1 MSNAI
6 FEPDLSNSRS
16 LNASYSA
23 LRWKNVFELIDQSD
37 NIHVIV

>member
-6 FEPDLSNSRS
+6 FEPDLSNSKS
-16 LNASYSA
+16 LNASYYA
-23 LRWKNVFELIDQSD
+23 LRWKNVFELIGQSD